1 MKNDY
6 TEIAFVLDR
15 SGSMESCADAAIE
28 GFNRFLRDQQETQGL
43 AKLTLV
49 LFDDEYLVP
58 VRSIPV
64 HEFVPLDRETYVPR
78 SMTALLD
85 AVGQTVDEL
94 GQAWPSSRKATAL
107 AKVVVAILTDGLEN
121 ASTRFSWSD
130 VATQIKHQTDEYKWT
145 FLFLG
150 ANQDAIATGAQM
162 NIAANNAATY
172 VADAAGAKSSQNA
185 VGRKLRSLRLMRME
199 CASAEHEQDAAA
211 PMSFLVAEE
220 DQKERGSDT

>member
-64 HEFVPLDRETYVPR
+64 HEFVP
-78 SMTALLD
+78 LD